1 MPRRV
6 HFVFEFRTI
15 KGCLKLAGVGPLN
28 QVFRR
33 QFVNWWLSNVASMFG
48 TLLFLSQMLD
58 MPMMRREM
66 KDGLYRP
73 VSFILAQGLLEMP
86 FLISVVACA
95 PAFAIGGWPFD
106 SLWEVSRFLCLW
118 HLRRLGQVAFHRS
131 TQCWVNA
138 IYGCL
143 VHSALVH
150 GLQ

>member
-1 MPRRV
+1 MVVVQRCGDVR
-6 HFVFEFRTI
+6 HFA
-15 KGCLKLAGVGPLN
+15 L
-28 QVFRR
+28 
-33 QFVNWWLSNVASMFG
+33 LSE
-48 TLLFLSQMLD
+48 MLD

-118 HLRRLGQVAFHRS
+118 HLRLRRLGPVAFHRS
-131 TQCWVNA
+131 TRCWVNA

-150 GLQ
+150 GLP